1 MDHRRRALLE
11 ALALI
16 AREQPRGNA
25 VTQVG
30 AVQRLSAHHA
40 HRTYRRLCNETPNE
54 TLARVSLSRA
64 AAALLTTDKTVLSV
78 ALDAG
83 YQSHEAFTRA
93 FVRRYGITPT
103 AYRRRANPVADAS
116 HHSAL
121 VASIGP
127 CVKLYRLLD
136 DSHANTRRTTGE
148 LLEEDPYMVGEI
160 ELRHREDQPML
171 VVRRRVRHA
180 EIQPALA
187 DAFPQ
192 VYEYAVRSGA
202 GLAGP
207 PTCGYREWSSG
218 GVTLEAGL
226 PVTTPVEAEGDVE
239 PAAIPGGQYAV
250 AVHHGSYDSLDQT
263 HAALEDWLQA
273 YGYRAET
280 TRYEVYLTDPGQYP
294 NPEDWRTE
302 ILAPIAG

>member
-25 VTQVG
+25 VTQV
-30 AVQRLSAHHA
+30 
-40 HRTYRRLCNETPNE
+40 
-54 TLARVSLSRA
+54 

-78 ALDAG
+78 AVDAG

-103 AYRRRANPVADAS
+103 AYRRGAEHFADAS

-121 VASIGP
+121 VASIGL
-127 CVKLYRLLD
+127 CVKLYRLPD
-136 DSHANTRRTTGE
+136 DCYANARRTTGE
-148 LLEEDPYMVGEI
+148 LLEEDSCMVGEI

-192 VYEYAVRSGA
+192 VYEYAVPSGA
-202 GLAGP
+202 GPGGP

-226 PVTTPVEAEGDVE
+226 PVRTPVEAEGDFE

-263 HAALEDWLQA
+263 HAALGDWLQA